1 MGRLNFRDANEFDPY
16 GVEGTGG
23 LLGMLQAMMQ
33 QGQVEPRADLNFRN
47 PGYETPAVSQ
57 LSGFGQTPPI
67 RITVRP
73 FDAYSPSDSETSD
86 GEGGLLGR
94 LLALQAEQSRDQ
106 PTPVSSGLTQ
116 SAPYD
121 PNFRQLSRA
130 PIATRPQGA
139 IGLFNPPR
147 DQSGPSYSSF
157 GDSAPLDLR
166 APRQGNQAAQ
176 PDRSLSDR
184 IQASWDHPHPYGLV
198 AKLKEALNGI
208 EQAVQGSIDATRV
221 PSTEEE
227 AFRQNQGRELG
238 PIGALKGASL
248 LAPVTPGR
256 AGGIL
261 AQTLRNG
268 LRNGLTRPTDARA
281 AEQGSPRPFANST
294 APAFKLVS
302 PNRNF
307 FSAAQRLPTAA
318 SKMSGLADFALP
330 NSTPPFPI
338 LAPSFSDLVERI
350 RLQMG
355 ARKGGGRKGQ
365 GRVFPVGS
373 KGWKI
378 MENYWSAK
386 AARALARE
394 LAGLNAISDTGF
406 GPGEYC
412 EERHEKEQKKC
423 VEHKN
428 EDPDWDYLQGCLD
441 RATERRESC
450 KKNKGKRGAKEKA
463 EWGPADEEAYF
474 ETGR

>member
-1 MGRLNFRDANEFDPY
+1 MGRINLRDANEFDPY

-23 LLGMLQAMMQ
+23 LLGMLQAMIR
-33 QGQVEPRADLNFRN
+33 QGQVEPRADLNPRN
-47 PGYETPAVSQ
+47 PGYETPTVPQMSD
-57 LSGFGQTPPI
+57 FGQTPPT

-73 FDAYSPSDSETSD
+73 FDAYSPSDSEASG
-86 GEGGLLGR
+86 GEGGRLGR
-94 LLALQAEQSRDQ
+94 WLALQAEQSRDQ
-106 PTPVSSGLTQ
+106 STPLESGQPQ

-130 PIATRPQGA
+130 PATVRLQGA
-139 IGLFNPPR
+139 MDPSYR
-147 DQSGPSYSSF
+147 QDDQSSPPYSSF
-157 GDSAPLDLR
+157 ADSTPLDLPR
-166 APRQGNQAAQ
+166 TSRQGDKAAQ

-208 EQAVQGSIDATRV
+208 EQAVQGSIDATSV

-238 PIGALKGASL
+238 PIGAFKAVSAL
-248 LAPVTPGR
+248 TPLNRGR
-256 AGGIL
+256 VGGIL

-268 LRNGLTRPTDARA
+268 LRNGLTRPTDART
-281 AEQGSPRPFANST
+281 AEQGSTRPFANST

-302 PNRNF
+302 PNSNF
-307 FSAAQRLPTAA
+307 FSVAQRLPTAA

-338 LAPSFSDLVERI
+338 LAPAFSDLVERI
-350 RLQMG
+350 RLQMA
-355 ARKGGGRKGQ
+355 ARKGGGRNY
-365 GRVFPVGS
+365 PVGS
-373 KGWKI
+373 DGWKI
-378 MENYWSAK
+378 MESLRSAR

-406 GPGEYC
+406 GPGESC
-412 EERHEKEQKKC
+412 AERHEKEQEKC
-423 VEHKN
+423 YERKN
-428 EDPDWDYLQGCLD
+428 NDPDWDFLQGCLD

-463 EWGPADEEAYF
+463 EWGPADEEVSF